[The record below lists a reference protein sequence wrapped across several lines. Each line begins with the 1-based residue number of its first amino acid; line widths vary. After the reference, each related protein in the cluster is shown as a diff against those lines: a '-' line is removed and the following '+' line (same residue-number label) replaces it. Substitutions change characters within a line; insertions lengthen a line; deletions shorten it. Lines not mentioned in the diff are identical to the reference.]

1 MISLASAYCS
11 MHLHEDVT
19 LMFVLH
25 GGGGDLGDDLS
36 SLEVVLQE
44 VGGIGVSMW
53 ALSVNNGW
61 THPDRVYVTCRR
73 VKFE

>member
-36 SLEVVLQE
+36 SLEVVLEE
-44 VGGIGVSMW
+44 VVGVGVSVW
-53 ALSVNNGW
+53 ALSVNNGG
-61 THPDRVYVTCRR
+61 THPDRVYVAGRR
-73 VKFE
+73 VEFE